1 MTNKYTVEQLREM
14 LQEVNGWDSSLE
26 DYDYMEMG
34 QLDEMLNSVEP
45 TEVLRM
51 AHFGEFNWSDDYF
64 TINVYGNLESIS
76 EFEFEDML
84 KDNHDE
90 IVGRYN
96 ELVEDGD
103 IEPIE

>member
-1 MTNKYTVEQLREM
+1 MKKYTVEQLREI
-14 LQEVNGWDSSLE
+14 LQEVNGWDGSLE
-26 DYDYMEMG
+26 DYDYMEME

-90 IVGRYN
+90 IVERYN
-96 ELVEDGD
+96 ELLEDGAIED
-103 IEPIE
+103 IL

>member
-1 MTNKYTVEQLREM
+1 MKKYTVEQLREM
-14 LQEVNGWDSSLE
+14 LQKVNGWDSSLE
-26 DYDYMEMG
+26 DYDYMEME
-34 QLDEMLNSVEP
+34 QLDAMLNGVEP

-90 IVGRYN
+90 IVERYN
-96 ELVEDGD
+96 ELLEDGAIED
-103 IEPIE
+103 IL

>member
-1 MTNKYTVEQLREM
+1 MTKYTTEQLNEM
-14 LQEVNGWDSSLE
+14 AREVNGWDSSLK
-26 DYDYMEMG
+26 DYDYMEME
-34 QLDEMLNSVEP
+34 QLDEMLNGVEP

-90 IVGRYN
+90 IVERYN
-96 ELVEDGD
+96 ELVESGE
-103 IEPIE
+103 IENIL

>member
-1 MTNKYTVEQLREM
+1 MTITVEQLKEM
-14 LQEVNGWDSSLE
+14 VQEVNGWDSSLG

-51 AHFGEFNWSDDYF
+51 AHYGEFDWNDDYF
-64 TINVYGNLESIS
+64 TVNDCGNLDSIS
-76 EFEFEDML
+76 ENDFHGKL
-84 KDNHDE
+84 IDNSKE
-90 IVGRYN
+90 ITKRYN
-96 ELVEDGD
+96 ELLEAGD

>member
-1 MTNKYTVEQLREM
+1 MKKYTVEQLREM
-14 LQEVNGWDSSLE
+14 VQEVNSWDGSLE
-26 DYDYMEMG
+26 EFEYYEMEQINDLFHG
-34 QLDEMLNSVEP
+34 VEP
-45 TEVLRM
+45 LEILRM

-90 IVGRYN
+90 IVERYN
-96 ELVEDGD
+96 ELLEDGAIED
-103 IEPIE
+103 IL

>member
-1 MTNKYTVEQLREM
+1 MNKYTVEQLKEM
-14 LQEVNGWDSSLE
+14 VQEVNGWDSSLE

-64 TINVYGNLESIS
+64 AINVYGNLESINR
-76 EFEFEDML
+76 FEFEELVEDRQ
-84 KDNHDE
+84 DE
-90 IVGRYN
+90 IIERYN
-96 ELVEDGD
+96 ELVEAGD
-103 IEPIE
+103 IEELF

>member
-1 MTNKYTVEQLREM
+1 MNKYTIEQLAEM
-14 LQEVNGWDSSLE
+14 VQEVNGWDSSLE

-64 TINVYGNLESIS
+64 TINVYGNLESIN
-76 EFEFEDML
+76 EFEFGELL
-84 KDNHDE
+84 KDNQAE
-90 IVGRYN
+90 ITERYN
-96 ELVEDGD
+96 KLVESGE
-103 IEPIE
+103 IENIL